1 MAPSPRLR
9 FKTVL
14 GSVAGLILFLAMLSG
29 CPKSLGELDK
39 AKSLQGEGK
48 YEQLAALAIACKA
61 EDAGCNQVHLIKG
74 DACFRLA
81 KNAENNPNKR
91 SALDCAANELTAGI
105 GMTKDWSAAPID
117 RVQTY
122 ENVCEA
128 ARLRADFGDRARYEA
143 MLATH
148 AGQFMSF
155 APEHPGANYY
165 AARARFYPLTLPG
178 DHCGALGALQTQVEG
193 MMRRHAADPR
203 YADPYRALNGTLAEE
218 LRANCGTRPK

>member
-1 MAPSPRLR
+1 V
-9 FKTVL
+9 KIVL
-14 GSVAGLILFLAMLSG
+14 GVVCLALLLTAFAG

-39 AKSLQGEGK
+39 AKSLQGQGK
-48 YEQLAALAIACKA
+48 YEQLSALAITCKA
-61 EDAGCNQVHLIKG
+61 EEAGCNQVHLIKG

-81 KNAENNPNKR
+81 RHAGDNPSKR
-91 SALDCAANELTAGI
+91 SAFDCAANELSTGI
-105 GMTKDWSAAPID
+105 GMTTDWQAVPMD
-117 RVQTY
+117 RAQTY

-128 ARLRADFGDRARYEA
+128 ARLRADFGERAHYEA

-165 AARARFYPLTLPG
+165 AARARFYTLTRPG

-193 MMRRHAADPR
+193 MMRLHAADPR

-218 LRANCGTRPK
+218 LRANCGPRPK